1 MSRPWTRAFLPALL
15 AAIAAVALLVVAL
28 VRGDLWRPPGSAV
41 PPVEELSVER
51 VLLDDGG
58 ISLLVQAGPWLPV
71 RIAQVQVD
79 GAYWSFEQD
88 PLGSL
93 PPLASGWLRIPY
105 PWVLGESHLITILSR
120 TGAVFEHWIVAARP
134 TPAPTASPALIVVGL
149 ALGLLPLGLGRLARP
164 VLPAGRDRARDFAF
178 AVAVGLL
185 ACLLPNT
192 LSAAFAAA
200 ALAQPDLRG
209 EATVWLTVG
218 LILLLLVGIGWLGQG
233 RSRPNMATALRL
245 GAHNGSAGLAIGA
258 SLASGRIMFAALLT
272 AAFVLHRTLLA
283 LGLEADRA
291 TAGAA
296 PTTLPGLWAL
306 AVLPA
311 VVGVLAGGHAFA
323 PRWAAVALAAGAGA
337 ILHVLCGT
345 AVLLAH
351 RAQRGDRTAT
361 ALYGLA
367 VGLSVMYASTLLV
380 DP

>member
-1 MSRPWTRAFLPALL
+1 MSRTWTRAYLPACV
-15 AAIAAVALLVVAL
+15 AALAAVALLVVAL
-28 VRGDLWRPPGSAV
+28 VRGDLWRPPASAV

-51 VLLDDGG
+51 VLLDDEG
-58 ISLLVQAGPWLPV
+58 IGLLVQAGPWLPV

-93 PPLASGWLRIPY
+93 PPLASGWLHIPY
-105 PWVLGESHLITILSR
+105 PWVLGESHLVTILSR
-120 TGAVFEHWIVAARP
+120 TGAIFEHWIVAARP
-134 TPAPTASPALIVVGL
+134 TPAPTTSPATIVLGL
-149 ALGLLPLGLGRLARP
+149 ALGLLPLGLGRLVRP
-164 VLPAGRDRARDFAF
+164 VLPTGGDLARDFVF

-185 ACLLPNT
+185 ASLLPDT

-209 EATVWLTVG
+209 EATVWLTAG
-218 LILLLLVGIGWLGQG
+218 LTLLLLLGIGRLGQG
-233 RSRPNMATALRL
+233 WSRPTAATALRL
-245 GAHNGSAGLAIGA
+245 GAHNGSSGLAVGA
-258 SLASGRIMFAALLT
+258 SLASGSTMFAALLA

-291 TAGAA
+291 TGGAA
-296 PTTLPGLWAL
+296 PATSPGLWAL

-311 VVGVLAGGHAFA
+311 VAGVLAGGHAFA